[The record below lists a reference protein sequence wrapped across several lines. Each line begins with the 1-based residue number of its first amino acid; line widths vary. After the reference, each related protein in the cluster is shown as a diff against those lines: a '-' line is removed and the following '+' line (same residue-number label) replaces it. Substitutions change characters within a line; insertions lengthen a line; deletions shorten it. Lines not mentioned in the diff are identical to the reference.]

1 MLRQCAPR
9 ARRAQDIPVA
19 TVVRF
24 EVEFAGQEGDD
35 ATLAFLHAML
45 AHYRGSGP
53 RLCLFILCADSGDDH
68 EMEME
73 MEDGDIATVEMDLTM
88 LRSVFC
94 RSDLVSLHVRVLQVL
109 LSFLLSFFL
118 SFFLSFCLCVF
129 VCFHVTMSS
138 CHHVIILINQDI

>member
-35 ATLAFLHAML
+35 AISVFLHAML

-53 RLCLFILCADSGDDH
+53 RLCLFIPCADSGDDH
-68 EMEME
+68 EMEMEMEME

-118 SFFLSFCLCVF
+118 SFFLSFCLCLF
-129 VCFHVTMSS
+129 VSMSP
-138 CHHVIILINQDI
+138 CHHVIMSSF